1 MWLSG
6 RVVWLD
12 DMVVMVTDQTDKEQE
27 MEVIAVQYNDRLS
40 KCFWFLV
47 NTNYV

>member
-12 DMVVMVTDQTDKEQE
+12 AVVVMVTDQTDKTQE
-27 MEVIAVQYNDRLS
+27 MEVIAMQNNDRLS
-40 KCFWFLV
+40 KCYWVLV